1 MSGSVILPRDFYDR
15 DPLVVAPQL
24 LNKVLVVRGGP
35 DELVRV
41 SGRIV
46 EVEAYRGLDDEAAHT
61 HRGPTPRTATMFGP
75 PGHLYVYFSYGM
87 HWCANAVTSSAGVG
101 DAVLVRA
108 LEPIEGVDMMFER
121 RSAAGRTRDLC
132 SGPAKLCQALSIS
145 GALDGVDLTEEASP
159 VVIVDD
165 GVGVVSEPQQT
176 TRIGLS
182 KSVELP
188 WRWMVPGNRHVSR

>member
-1 MSGSVILPRDFYDR
+1 MSGSVILARDFYDR

-24 LNKVLVVRGGP
+24 LNKVLVVRGGS
-35 DELVRV
+35 DGVV
-41 SGRIV
+41 TASGRIV

-108 LEPIEGVDMMFER
+108 LEPIEGVDVMFEHR
-121 RSAAGRTRDLC
+121 IAATQTRDLC

-145 GALDGVDLTEEASP
+145 GAMDGVDLTEETSP
-159 VVIVDD
+159 IVIVDD
-165 GVGVVSEPQQT
+165 GGGVVSEPVQT

-188 WRWMVPGNRHVSR
+188 WRWAVPGNPHVSR

>member
-61 HRGPTPRTATMFGP
+61 HRGPKPRTATMFGP